1 MTVADRILA
10 PTQSFTRWGLGH
22 ALPRTAMAGRARR
35 GDLQAMAMQASRS
48 SQDLPLALFDD
59 IRAAG
64 PFYRGHFA
72 WTTGRHAVVRE
83 TLTSPDVQVG
93 IGLPTDAPLARLF
106 RWAAASAPMGPL
118 VPPSLL
124 ATEPPDH
131 TRMRKLVTRVFTVR
145 AVQRL
150 QVRTEEIAGELL
162 DDLGE
167 LGTGADGP
175 VDLVDAYAAA
185 LPVTVICEVLGV
197 PAHERGVVRHFGT
210 MAAPSLDMGLA
221 LPTFVR
227 VERALREFDA
237 WLRDHVEAVRR
248 SPGEDLLSQ
257 LVAARD
263 EDGATLSDDELIAT
277 AGLVL
282 AAGFETTVN
291 LIGNGIALLAE
302 HPDQR
307 RALVAGEASW
317 GGAVDEVLRYDPPVL
332 LTGRTVARDTEI
344 AGTRLRRGAVV
355 TTVLAAANRDP
366 EVFADPHRFD
376 VTREN
381 AAEHLSFS
389 GGRHYCLGAALARME
404 GEVAL
409 RALHERFPDL
419 AVAPGA
425 ERRHT
430 RILRGY
436 ERLPVVLPVPQ
447 R

>member
-1 MTVADRILA
+1 
-10 PTQSFTRWGLGH
+10 
-22 ALPRTAMAGRARR
+22 MAGRARR
-35 GDLQAMAMQASRS
+35 GDLQARGMQASRE
-48 SQDLPLALFDD
+48 SQVLPLDLFDE

-72 WTTGRHAVVRE
+72 WTTARHAVVRE

-93 IGLPTDAPLARLF
+93 IGLPADTALARLF
-106 RWAAASAPMGPL
+106 RWGVSAAPKGPL
-118 VPPSLL
+118 EPPSLL

-150 QVRTEEIAGELL
+150 QTRTEEVAAGLL
-162 DDLGE
+162 DDIAAASAAAG
-167 LGTGADGP
+167 GRP
-175 VDLVDAYAAA
+175 VDLIDGYAAL
-185 LPVTVICEVLGV
+185 LPVTVICEILGV
-197 PAHERGVVRHFGT
+197 PAHERDVVRHFG
-210 MAAPSLDMGLA
+210 AAVAPSLDIGLS
-221 LPTFVR
+221 LPEFLR
-227 VERALREFDA
+227 VERGLREFDR
-237 WLRDHVEAVRR
+237 WLQDHVEAVRR
-248 SPGEDLLSQ
+248 APGDDLLSE

-263 EDGATLSDDELIAT
+263 DDGSALSDDELIAT

-291 LIGNGIALLAE
+291 LIGSGVALLAE
-302 HPDQR
+302 HPEQR
-307 RALVAGEASW
+307 KALLAGDASW
-317 GGAVDEVLRYDPPVL
+317 GRAVDEVLRYDPPVL

-344 AGTRLRRGAVV
+344 AGTPLRRGAVV

-381 AAEHLSFS
+381 AGEHLSFS

-409 RALHERFPDL
+409 RALHERYPDL
-419 AVAPGA
+419 AVAQGA
-425 ERRHT
+425 ERRRT

-436 ERLPVVLPVPQ
+436 ERLPVALV
-447 R
+447 